1 MDVRFITDR
10 SLGRLSRWL
19 RLLGYDTV
27 YYRGE
32 ADRAFLRMAEKEGR
46 VVVTKKRDLAGRSHP
61 GPMILLREDR
71 VGDQIREVL
80 SQLSIQ
86 PDPAVMFR
94 RCLLCN
100 EYLEEVAPES
110 VAGVVPD
117 YVLRQGR
124 DFKRCPRCGRVFWPG
139 THRDR
144 AIQFLRTHT
153 PVHFP

>member
-10 SLGRLSRWL
+10 SLGRLSKWL

-32 ADRAFLRMAEKEGR
+32 ADRTFLRKAEKEGR
-46 VVVTKKRDLAGRSHP
+46 VVLTKKRDLAGRSHP
-61 GPMILLREDR
+61 GVMIILREDR

-80 SQLSIQ
+80 SQLSIK
-86 PDPAVMFR
+86 PDPAIMFG

-100 EYLEEVAPES
+100 ETLEEVAPES

-117 YVLRQGR
+117 YVVRHGR
-124 DFKRCPRCGRVFWPG
+124 DFKRCPRCGRIFWPG
-139 THRDR
+139 THRER
-144 AIQFLRTHT
+144 ALQFLRTHI

>member
-10 SLGRLSRWL
+10 SRGRLSKWL

-32 ADRAFLRMAEKEGR
+32 ADRTFLRKAEKEGR
-46 VVVTKKRDLAGRSHP
+46 VVLTKKRDLAGRSHP
-61 GPMILLREDR
+61 GRMIILREDR
-71 VGDQIREVL
+71 VENQIGEVL

-86 PDPAVMFR
+86 PDPAAMFR

-100 EYLEEVAPES
+100 EGLEEVTPER

-117 YVLRQGR
+117 YVLRHGR
-124 DFKRCPRCGRVFWPG
+124 DFRRCPRCGKVFWPG

-153 PVHFP
+153 PVHFL